1 MTGLIAFLLRVGF
14 DGLVRDAIE
23 TLERRADRAAD
34 TEQQRLQATVELA
47 REAVR
52 ESETMARFNTA
63 KLEHRAFWWL
73 LLAVSGLLTLWMGA
87 VVIDCIP
94 YLRDIFGEQQVHDL
108 PTPALQDAFAAMI
121 KWLFFLGSGVAG
133 LKNLIR

>member
-1 MTGLIAFLLRVGF
+1 MTGLLAFLLRLGF
-14 DGLVRDAIE
+14 DGVVRDAIE
-23 TLERRADRAAD
+23 ALDRRADLAAD
-34 TEQQRLQATVELA
+34 TDKQRLQATVELA

-52 ESETMARFNTA
+52 ETEAMAGFNAA
-63 KLEHRAFWWL
+63 KLEYRAFWWL

-133 LKNLIR
+133 LKTLIR